1 MERNQ
6 EFKRAV
12 ADRVRDYLARERI
25 SREQFAFR
33 TKLGKSTI
41 DKFLVGLYSDKTLS
55 TVAQETGLDLSGAIH
70 FPALAPQGD
79 AFDVSPPP
87 VFDGPSIAVLPFE
100 NRGAS
105 EYFVDGIVEDV
116 ITALAQVPRLFVV
129 ARTSSFSYRGLHR
142 DVRQIGQELGVRYVL
157 EGSVQSE
164 QGRVRVTGQL
174 INATTGGHLWADRF
188 NYPLDDI
195 FKLQDTITECVVGAI
210 APMMLEQ
217 EIARQRSN
225 WPTNV
230 SVYDQY
236 LQALALIRRVTREDN
251 FEGLKIIDDILRAEP
266 HYAVASGLG
275 AWGYAL
281 RIAQFWS
288 DDPEEDRARGTA
300 MARAALVDGQSDAEA
315 LSRGGYSLAWLACE
329 FETGLAAIE
338 RSIQLNPNDAVA
350 LSHAGWVKC
359 YLGRGAEALQDFER
373 CLRICPLETTRF
385 RIYAGKA
392 FAHFMLDEFDQCLAC
407 GEQALNLNPSFTPSY
422 RILCAV
428 LAAQNRLDEARAIAD
443 RLLALVPGFN
453 LSIERAIFRNSG
465 RLDDLLRPM
474 MQAGLP
480 YGD

>member
-1 MERNQ
+1 
-6 EFKRAV
+6 
-12 ADRVRDYLARERI
+12 
-25 SREQFAFR
+25 
-33 TKLGKSTI
+33 
-41 DKFLVGLYSDKTLS
+41 
-55 TVAQETGLDLSGAIH
+55 
-70 FPALAPQGD
+70 
-79 AFDVSPPP
+79 P

-288 DDPEEDRARGTA
+288 D
-300 MARAALVDGQSDAEA
+300 
-315 LSRGGYSLAWLACE
+315 
-329 FETGLAAIE
+329 
-338 RSIQLNPNDAVA
+338 
-350 LSHAGWVKC
+350 
-359 YLGRGAEALQDFER
+359 
-373 CLRICPLETTRF
+373 
-385 RIYAGKA
+385 
-392 FAHFMLDEFDQCLAC
+392 
-407 GEQALNLNPSFTPSY
+407 
-422 RILCAV
+422 
-428 LAAQNRLDEARAIAD
+428 
-443 RLLALVPGFN
+443 
-453 LSIERAIFRNSG
+453 
-465 RLDDLLRPM
+465 
-474 MQAGLP
+474 
-480 YGD
+480 